1 VILVKKLLTSAVL
14 VLLAHTGY
22 GRGVQVLCSVA
33 IVTVSRVFASRKIGN
48 PLFWPKT
55 RID

>member
-1 VILVKKLLTSAVL
+1 MILVKKLLTSAVL